1 MGKSE
6 ILLTIVAFIFGISM
20 FVLVSGVVSGANNVV
35 STNKVFND
43 IKNLKDIVD
52 LEKTMNLD
60 GSGVGTI
67 AINLFSTQL
76 GVSSV
81 HTNKNYKKVFDMDV
95 TNKTFQSKNS
105 GISYKFASPSADKYQ
120 ILINKQ
126 GILNDA
132 DNINSIL
139 TSESLKKICNAG
151 IKNVDTNSIECNIE

>member
-60 GSGVGTI
+60 GSGIGTI
-67 AINLFSTQL
+67 ANNLISSS
-76 GVSSV
+76 GYSV
-81 HTNKNYKKVFDMDV
+81 HGNKNYQKVFDMDLS
-95 TNKTFQSKNS
+95 NKTFKSKNS
-105 GISYKFASPSADKYQ
+105 RIVYKFTSPSVDKYE

-126 GILNDA
+126 GISEED
-132 DNINSIL
+132 ISSIIM
-139 TSESLKKICNAG
+139 SESLKKICNSG
-151 IKNVDTNSIECNIE
+151 IVNFDTNTIKCVVE